1 MIFLTAEIMIYAR
14 RYIEFLKNVE
24 ELAST
29 DAILISLILAIHKLS
44 APETIMA
51 IFREASNMF
60 IEYLKQRNMIRLDN
74 LQNALEDLC
83 KSLTERFEISNNIS
97 YKLENDKLYLKISN
111 CTFKNICKHI
121 DKVINMRP
129 EILKI
134 LETRPCGINILFS
147 TLTTLF
153 DKIPETEKI
162 DCNNGD
168 AIIVIRLA

>member
-1 MIFLTAEIMIYAR
+1 MIYAR
-14 RYIEFLKNVE
+14 KYVEFLKNVE
-24 ELAST
+24 ELT
-29 DAILISLILAIHKLS
+29 NIDAVLISLILAIHKLS

-74 LQNALEDLC
+74 LQNALDDLC
-83 KSLTERFEISNNIS
+83 KRLSSEMFKISSNIT
-97 YKLENDKLYLKISN
+97 YKLENDRLYLKVSD
-111 CTFKNICKHI
+111 CMFKNICKYI
-121 DKVINMRP
+121 DKVVKTRP

-168 AIIVIRLA
+168 AIIVIKLT